1 MAQTANRTLQY
12 TAHVACSCAATAYAY
27 TPGFDIK
34 ALHVVL
40 DKAATKPVYLSLA
53 GTATTGDCYLSTG
66 ETLWWPQVPSASSVV
81 SFISTSSGAEVTLT
95 AFG

>member
-12 TAHVACSCAATAYAY
+12 TAHVACSCAATAYTY
-27 TPGFDIK
+27 TPGFDIT
-34 ALHVVL
+34 ALHVTL
-40 DKAATKPVYLSLA
+40 NKDAALPVYLSLA
-53 GTATTGDCYLSTG
+53 GAATTGDCYLSTG
-66 ETLWWPQVPSASSVV
+66 ETLWWPAVPSRSSVV

>member
-12 TAHVACSCAATAYAY
+12 SRFVACSCAATAYTY

-34 ALHVVL
+34 ALAVTL
-40 DKAATKPVYLSLA
+40 GPTGARPAYLSLS

-66 ETLWWPQVPSASSVV
+66 QSIWWPSLPSASNTV
-81 SFISTSSGAEVTLT
+81 SFISTTSGAEVSLT
-95 AFG
+95 VFG